1 MVLLPL
7 IVLALALI
15 VVGLAALRVARVVT
29 RVNVETAAIADD
41 AVASELR
48 DLVARKELLMQ
59 AIQSTQL
66 DFDTG
71 KIAASD
77 RDASVRRLEAEAVD
91 VLRRIDEIRG
101 SEQDLSAALAELD
114 ELAPLA
120 VEDGQRQW
128 SAAALARHGGRRPER
143 APVAAATSDT
153 ATQGAV

>member
-7 IVLALALI
+7 IVLALALV

-77 RDASVRRLEAEAVD
+77 RDASIRRLESEAVD

-101 SEQDLSAALAELD
+101 SEQDLTTALSELD

-120 VEDGQRQW
+120 VEQQERQW
-128 SAAALARHGGRRPER
+128 SEAAMARHGGRRPDR
-143 APVAAATSDT
+143 GQMPGAASDA